1 MHDSTRENAMNC
13 PNCNAQIDAQMQ
25 ACLKCGAAV
34 GVSPETTKPAKKR
47 YWTLG
52 RILFWFVVSGFA
64 SALMF
69 PAGRNPLTPN
79 MAAVATR
86 GRDIFIAMTG
96 ANSEGGSLQQYL
108 LWPKTCL
115 ATTNHVGDVPAQVF
129 KTSTEYFEMLLKKN
143 AEDTSNTVTSV
154 PFIDASKFSGAGIPR
169 CPLGQKLTSTNNLW
183 LIAANVTPEDSDRI
197 PLLITRNVDVKEIER
212 AINYGITT
220 NDFITKIPLGKGEYK
235 TPFGNKVFVCVRKGG
250 GTFSCKARWATLG
263 TLFDN
268 KELPPRDPSKPPIVY
283 LMP

>member
-1 MHDSTRENAMNC
+1 MITARETVMNC
-13 PNCNAQIDAQMQ
+13 PNCNAPIDAQKQ
-25 ACLKCGAAV
+25 DCLKCGAAV
-34 GVSPETTKPAKKR
+34 GVSQETARPAKKR

-52 RILFWFVVSGFA
+52 RILFWFIVSGIA
-64 SALMF
+64 SALVF

-79 MAAVATR
+79 MAAVAAR

-96 ANSEGGSLQQYL
+96 ANSERDSLQQYL
-108 LWPKTCL
+108 LWPKTYL
-115 ATTNHVGDVPAQVF
+115 ATTNHAGDVPAQVF
-129 KTSTEYFEMLLKKN
+129 KTSTEYCEMLLNKSS
-143 AEDTSNTVTSV
+143 AETSNTVTSA
-154 PFIDASKFSGAGIPR
+154 PFIDSSKFSGAGVPR
-169 CPLGQKLTSTNNLW
+169 CPLGKRLTSTNNIW
-183 LIAANVTPEDSDRI
+183 LIAANVTPDDSDRI

-220 NDFITKIPLGKGEYK
+220 NDFKTRILLGKGEYK
-235 TPFGNKVFVCVRKGG
+235 TPFGGKGYVSVRKGG
-250 GTFSCKARWATLG
+250 GTFSCKASWATLG